1 LARNRYSAG
10 KRQRENDKQKKKRDK
25 MERRRTN
32 QSGGTDGIPIATV
45 EELQGVGLASP
56 EEVVEALQAGGTA
69 GAPVRSAGVP
79 MRLFVG
85 GLSWDTSE
93 LQLQELFEAH
103 GSVQEAVIVKD
114 RDTGDSRGFG
124 FVTMADRRDA
134 AKAIRE
140 VNGMEFDRRTL
151 VVKQATERKR

>member
-1 LARNRYSAG
+1 M
-10 KRQRENDKQKKKRDK
+10 RENEKAKKKRDK
-25 MERRRTN
+25 EERRRQN
-32 QSGGTDGIPIATV
+32 RSGGTDGIPIATV

-56 EEVVEALQAGGTA
+56 EEVVEQLQAGG
-69 GAPVRSAGVP
+69 GAPGPSRSSGVP

-85 GLSWDTSE
+85 GLSWDTTE
-93 LQLQELFEAH
+93 AQLQQLFEEH
-103 GSVQEAVIVKD
+103 GAVQEAVIVKD

-134 AKAIRE
+134 TKAIRE
-140 VNGMEFDRRTL
+140 VNGAELDRRTL